1 MSVRPGRY
9 RLYKGNEYT
18 VDVERRHKPSRSRI
32 PDHA

>member
-9 RLYKGNEYT
+9 RHHKGNEYT
-18 VDVERRHKPSRSRI
+18 LAVERRHKPSRSRI